1 MAGMTQAWI
10 VRVGQANR
18 RAAAFQNPAAIG
30 LGWAE
35 ARGLGDLDGMELD
48 AVAALLRRPGGD
60 PNEAG
65 AEAEQLLSFRD
76 LVSVGDIVI
85 APDAFSGDVL
95 VGSVAGEYT
104 YGPDGDYYP
113 HRRAVTWVGR
123 VRGADVP
130 PALEGDTRG
139 APTLRPADENGDAWL
154 ALARAAA
161 PVERRTRP
169 AASARPAR
177 APRAATSSTGAP
189 KKAATRKPPAKK
201 KPVTQPD
208 RVCPGCGYSWPA
220 SQFAGGDLCVECRS

>member
-1 MAGMTQAWI
+1 MAWMTQAWI

-18 RAAAFQNPAAIG
+18 RAAAFQNPPAIG

-48 AVAALLRRPGGD
+48 AVATLVRKTGGD
-60 PNEAG
+60 RDEAA

-76 LVSVGDIVI
+76 LVSVGDLVI

-95 VGSVAGEYT
+95 VGSVTGEYA
-104 YGPDGDYYP
+104 YGPPGDYYP
-113 HRRAVTWVGR
+113 HRRSVEWVGR
-123 VRGADVP
+123 VRSAEVP
-130 PALEGDTRG
+130 AALEGDTRG
-139 APTLRPADENGDAWL
+139 SLTLRPADDTGDAWL

-161 PVERRTRP
+161 PVERRPR
-169 AASARPAR
+169 AVAARPAR
-177 APRAATSSTGAP
+177 TPRAATGSSAAP

-201 KPVTQPD
+201 KPVAQPD

-220 SQFAGGDLCVECRS
+220 SQFADGDLCVECRS